1 MIDLQGGKY
10 EIVIYYTKAKELG
23 GRVLN
28 VLEGKIRILT
38 LMLERRKLIQSELF
52 ASIFAFYEA
61 ECCNIRKQ

>member
-38 LMLERRKLIQSELF
+38 LMLGKKEI
-52 ASIFAFYEA
+52 
-61 ECCNIRKQ
+61 NTIRTFCQYFCFL